1 MNKINLEECDL
12 YELSYIADETLSC
25 AAAYFYHMILKEQK
39 KIKCNQQLINEY
51 TLERSRIISIL
62 IDSNEGSS
70 RDNLEKN
77 INLFLFTL

>member
-12 YELSYIADETLSC
+12 YELSYITNEMLSC
-25 AAAYFYHMILKEQK
+25 VVGYFHHMALNEQK
-39 KIKCNQQLINEY
+39 KIYCNQQLINEY